1 MADILEVS
9 HLTKRF
15 GGLAAV
21 NDVSFSV
28 PEGGI
33 VGLIGPNGAGKT
45 TIFNLVTGIY
55 SRTEGDVVFKGKSIA
70 GLSPFRIADLGITR
84 TFQNIRLF
92 KNLTVFE
99 NVLTACHLSAG
110 YNIFESVFRL
120 PRFRREEKQLVRKA
134 EALLEIMGLTARRDL
149 VANNLPYGMQRRLE
163 IVRALALDPK
173 LILLDEPAAG
183 MNPDETEQLM
193 KLIGR
198 IRDEFK
204 VSVLVIEHHMDLI
217 MGVCEHIVVL
227 NFGIKLAEGSAD
239 KVANDPK
246 VIEAY
251 LGTAGEDASHA

>member
-1 MADILEVS
+1 MTDILEIS

-45 TIFNLVTGIY
+45 TIFNLITGVY
-55 SRTEGDVVFKGKSIA
+55 SLTEGKVDFMGKSIV
-70 GLSPFRIADLGITR
+70 GLPPYKIADAGITR

-99 NVLTACHLSAG
+99 NVLTACHLSAS
-110 YNIFESVFRL
+110 YNVFDSVLRL
-120 PRFRREEKQLVRKA
+120 PRFRKEEKELYAKA
-134 EALLEIMGLTARRDL
+134 EGLLEIMGLTERRDL

-173 LILLDEPAAG
+173 LLLLDEPAAG
-183 MNPDETEQLM
+183 MNPDETEHLM
-193 KLIGR
+193 QLIGR
-198 IRDEFK
+198 IRNEFK
-204 VSVLVIEHHMDLI
+204 LSILVIEHHMDLI
-217 MGVCEHIVVL
+217 MGVCEKIVVL
-227 NFGIKLAEGSAD
+227 NFGVKLAEGRAEE
-239 KVANDPK
+239 VANNPK

-251 LGTAGEDASHA
+251 LGATEEA